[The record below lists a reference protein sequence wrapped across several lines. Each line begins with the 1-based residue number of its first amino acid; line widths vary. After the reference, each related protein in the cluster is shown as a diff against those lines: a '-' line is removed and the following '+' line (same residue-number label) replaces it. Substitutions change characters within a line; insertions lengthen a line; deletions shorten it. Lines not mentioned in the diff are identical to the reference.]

1 MFAKRKVGHI
11 YIFSF
16 YIFIITREIYKLYFL
31 KNWYFFRKEE
41 ALGIWLAMVDI
52 MFRTIYK
59 EFIVTWQLQISQISG
74 LDFEIKHALTTR
86 SGVFNSKSLCNLI
99 QTIKVSDN

>member
-1 MFAKRKVGHI
+1 MLREKSDI
-11 YIFSF
+11 YI
-16 YIFIITREIYKLYFL
+16 YFL
-31 KNWYFFRKEE
+31 FIYLLLLEKFINYISLKIDTFFRKEE

-59 EFIVTWQLQISQISG
+59 EFIVTWQLRISQISG